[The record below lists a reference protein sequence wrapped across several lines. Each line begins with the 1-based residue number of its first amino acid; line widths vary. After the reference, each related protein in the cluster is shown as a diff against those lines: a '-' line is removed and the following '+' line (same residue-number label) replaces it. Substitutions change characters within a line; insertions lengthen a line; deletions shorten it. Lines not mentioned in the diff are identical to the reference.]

1 MKKIKNAEIA
11 KKNAKQTEIKDKVGK
26 GSLIIHRYSFLR
38 GWFFD
43 IFSLLFIYLI
53 SDDVITDL

>member
-26 GSLIIHRYSFLR
+26 GSLIIHRY
-38 GWFFD
+38 
-43 IFSLLFIYLI
+43 LL
-53 SDDVITDL
+53 